1 MPTNMILSGSG
12 YPLLNVR
19 DPLRGPPYTFN
30 KKVQGYLCLRGET
43 SWIQVSA
50 VGIPPLTRSP
60 EGLVVPLGPLKV
72 EHRTISPYKGG
83 MPRTVIRFDEKA
95 TNLLTEVLTPRVI
108 WPRLLDDRVDRYLW
122 VVLLSGEVS
131 EVPKLPEAGPI
142 TA

>member
-1 MPTNMILSGSG
+1 MPTNMTLSGSG

-50 VGIPPLTRSP
+50 VGVPPLTKSP

-72 EHRTISPYKGG
+72 EHRTVATHKGV
-83 MPRTVIRFDEKA
+83 PRTLIRLGEPA

-131 EVPKLPEAGPI
+131 EVPELPEAGPI
-142 TA
+142 PA